1 MYLLIISSAD
11 GCPSAWLSTSSISWD
26 PGPYTF
32 SKDGVVA
39 GRSRPRWQLQ
49 QVTTC
54 RPEKLVRFIAVII
67 TTILRAITFLGVS
80 AAQSTFSVPA
90 FALHSQQ
97 SIPMAADIIPT
108 APT

>member
-32 SKDGVVA
+32 SKVGVVA

-54 RPEKLVRFIAVII
+54 RPEKFVRFMAVII
-67 TTILRAITFLGVS
+67 TTILRAITLLCVS
-80 AAQSTFSVPA
+80 AAQSTLTVLA
-90 FALHSQQ
+90 LALHSLH
-97 SIPMAADIIPT
+97 SISQAADMI
-108 APT
+108 ALG